1 VVVTPQSAL
10 LFSEPPRVKLNSD
23 HLDDGWELCWIK
35 RVDVSSH
42 LEKDTW
48 GEAEDTKHHPKIQ
61 KVTTWQFPR
70 SSLVNAI

>member
-1 VVVTPQSAL
+1 MVVTPQSAL
-10 LFSEPPRVKLNSD
+10 LFSEPPRVKFNSD
-23 HLDDGWELCWIK
+23 HLQDGWELYWIK

-48 GEAEDTKHHPKIQ
+48 EEAEDTKDHLKIQ
-61 KVTTWQFPR
+61 KVKTSQFPR